1 MSVLVDAEY
10 TDADDSMRAGG
21 RGLKTGVRGRAAG
34 NARLVMDVVPD
45 DAVVMSGGHRF
56 ADCKDET
63 RVERSLQETQ
73 NLLALRIVWQIAH
86 SFCAV
91 IGAARVRVLRLHTQH
106 LISERTRITCN
117 KLPIRKYGI
126 NP

>member
-21 RGLKTGVRGRAAG
+21 RGLKTGVRGRAAV

-45 DAVVMSGGHRF
+45 DAVVLSGGHRF
-56 ADCKDET
+56 ADCEDET

-73 NLLALRIVWQIAH
+73 NLLALRIVRQIAGP
-86 SFCAV
+86 SSAS
-91 IGAARVRVLRLHTQH
+91 IIAARVRVLRLHTQH
-106 LISERTRITCN
+106 LKCERTRILVILMT
-117 KLPIRKYGI
+117 YW
-126 NP
+126 